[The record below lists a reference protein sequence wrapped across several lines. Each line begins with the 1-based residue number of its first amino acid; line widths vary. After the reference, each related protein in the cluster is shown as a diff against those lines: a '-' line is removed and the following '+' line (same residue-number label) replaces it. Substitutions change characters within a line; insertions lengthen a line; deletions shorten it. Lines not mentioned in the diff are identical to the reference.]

1 MEPRQIEALALVVA
15 IICYAAAAVATAVGG
30 MLRANRTLVP
40 LLTAI
45 GLAANLTAL
54 GIRGWVAGRLPFA
67 SQYEFAMVFA
77 SAMVA
82 ILFPL
87 AGRGTG
93 SADGSRQPAGELR
106 ELKVF
111 VLPIATALLIWAA
124 LTPQEIRPLM
134 PALRSGWLTFHVGLA
149 AVSYAS
155 FAVAGGAGAMY
166 LLRQH
171 ADQQLLARLDQLQ
184 YRLIAWGYVGLTL
197 TILTGSVWAY
207 QAWGRYWGWDPK
219 ETWSLVTWIVYS
231 IYLHLRLRRGW
242 SRRSCAIL
250 SIAALASVIF
260 TFIGVNMLLPGLH
273 SYR

>member
-1 MEPRQIEALALVVA
+1 MELRQAETLALVVA
-15 IICYAAAAVATAVGG
+15 IVCYAAAAAATALHGVQ
-30 MLRANRTLVP
+30 RACGRVVP
-40 LLTAI
+40 LITAL
-45 GLAANLTAL
+45 GLAANLIAVS
-54 GIRGWVAGRLPFA
+54 IRGWVAGRLPFA

-77 SAMVA
+77 AAMVA
-82 ILFPL
+82 ILYPL
-87 AGRGTG
+87 AGRSAG
-93 SADGSRQPAGELR
+93 SADDSGEPAGELR

-166 LLRQH
+166 LVRQH
-171 ADQQLLARLDQLQ
+171 AGEQLLARLDQLQ

-231 IYLHLRLRRGW
+231 VYLHLRLRRGW

-250 SIAALASVIF
+250 SVAALASVIF
-260 TFIGVNMLLPGLH
+260 TFIGVNLLLPGLH